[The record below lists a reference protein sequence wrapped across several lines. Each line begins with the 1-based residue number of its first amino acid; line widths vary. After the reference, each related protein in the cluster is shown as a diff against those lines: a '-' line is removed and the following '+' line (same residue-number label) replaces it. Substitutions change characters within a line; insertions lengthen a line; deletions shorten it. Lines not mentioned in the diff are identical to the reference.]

1 MIVTLVFKHRI
12 VHFLKDNV
20 RKPGQVLIAVRYFNF
35 HTSKSEEIVVCE
47 CQYGV
52 FGAVSRF
59 FDAYGWAGFCGLRL
73 FGPRRVLNRI
83 LGLIDVVWKYLLRRG
98 LLDVLC

>member
-52 FGAVSRF
+52 FLGPFRVSSMPM
-59 FDAYGWAGFCGLRL
+59 DGPVLRIKIVWSA
-73 FGPRRVLNRI
+73 FSFEWNFRVN
-83 LGLIDVVWKYLLRRG
+83 
-98 LLDVLC
+98 